1 MFKISSP
8 SHRFNGHFP
17 GGPELAGTRM
27 PPFWIILELRMM
39 EVVVTTGAVRRAKL
53 HPNCHHQQTNNQ
65 LFTGRIPF
73 LSPNKQCQSTEGKDQ
88 TITCTRKFN
97 TISLLLTGDL
107 STVSSTEGTPRLLSM
122 QKLIT

>member
-39 EVVVTTGAVRRAKL
+39 EVVVTTGAVRLAKL
-53 HPNCHHQQTNNQ
+53 QPNCHHQQPAFYRPYTLPVTQ
-65 LFTGRIPF
+65 
-73 LSPNKQCQSTEGKDQ
+73 Q
-88 TITCTRKFN
+88 
-97 TISLLLTGDL
+97 
-107 STVSSTEGTPRLLSM
+107 TVS
-122 QKLIT
+122 KH